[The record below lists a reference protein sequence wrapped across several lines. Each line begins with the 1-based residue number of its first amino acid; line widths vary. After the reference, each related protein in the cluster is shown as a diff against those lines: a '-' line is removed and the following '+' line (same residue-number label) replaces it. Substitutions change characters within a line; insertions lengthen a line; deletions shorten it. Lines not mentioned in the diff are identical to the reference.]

1 MSTPIE
7 LKVDRIE
14 KLLIEVIEMVGRLD
28 GKVEAVETRLGARMD
43 VLSEDLKQMRT
54 DQVNAHKEAMMRF
67 ITYEEDLRR
76 LRMEFRMLEER
87 MRALESK
94 SGAD

>member
-28 GKVEAVETRLGARMD
+28 GKVEAVETRLSARMD

>member
-14 KLLIEVIEMVGRLD
+14 KMLIEVIEMVGRLD
-28 GKVEAVETRLGARMD
+28 GKIEAVETRLSARMD
-43 VLSEDLKQMRT
+43 ALSEELKQMRS
-54 DQVNAHKEAMMRF
+54 DQVSAHKEAMMRF

-87 MRALESK
+87 MRALEDK
-94 SGAD
+94 SGA